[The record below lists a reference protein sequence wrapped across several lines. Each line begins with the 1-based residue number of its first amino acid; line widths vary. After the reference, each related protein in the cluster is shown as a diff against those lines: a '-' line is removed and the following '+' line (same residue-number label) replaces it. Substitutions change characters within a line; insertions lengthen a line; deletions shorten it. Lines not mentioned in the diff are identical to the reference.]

1 MPRMS
6 AQERRTAVVGAAMI
20 EFARRGYDG
29 TSTQDIA
36 RRAGV
41 SQPYLFRLFPGKRA
55 LFLAAATR
63 CVAET
68 ARLLTRAAE
77 GLKGEEARH
86 AMAIAYTR
94 VIVKEP
100 ERLLMQM
107 QVYAAVAGAEAA
119 GDHEF
124 GETVRADWQ
133 NLWQEVHLALGADPD
148 DTSWFMS
155 RGMLVNTLV
164 ALNFPPGHRVWEA
177 LDPSIGAE
185 TGARGRPGSRS
196 GPDVPDAP

>member
-68 ARLLTRAAE
+68 TRLLVRAAE
-77 GLKGEEARH
+77 GLEGEEARH

-107 QVYAAVAGAEAA
+107 QVYAAVAGAAAA

-124 GETVRADWQ
+124 GETVRAGWEE
-133 NLWQEVHLALGADPD
+133 LWREVHLALGADTD
-148 DTSWFMS
+148 DTAWFMS
-155 RGMLVNTLV
+155 RGMLVNALV
-164 ALNFPPGHRVWEA
+164 ALGIPSDHRVWEA
-177 LDPSIGAE
+177 LHPSIGTE
-185 TGARGRPGSRS
+185 TATTRRPAPPSGAR
-196 GPDVPDAP
+196 D

>member
-6 AQERRTAVVGAAMI
+6 ADKRRTAVIGAAMA

-63 CVAET
+63 CVSET
-68 ARLLTRAAE
+68 ARLLTGAAQ
-77 GLKGEEARH
+77 GLEGEEARH
-86 AMAIAYTR
+86 AMALAYTR

-107 QVYAAVAGAEAA
+107 QVYAATASAEAS
-119 GDHEF
+119 GDAEF
-124 GETVRADWQ
+124 GRAVRAGWEE
-133 NLWQEVHLALGADPD
+133 LWREVHAALGADPD
-148 DTSWFMS
+148 VTAWFLA
-155 RGMLVNTLV
+155 RGILVNVLVTLG
-164 ALNFPPGHRVWEA
+164 FSGDHRVWA
-177 LDPSIGAE
+177 GLDPAV
-185 TGARGRPGSRS
+185 GARATARP
-196 GPDVPDAP
+196 APR